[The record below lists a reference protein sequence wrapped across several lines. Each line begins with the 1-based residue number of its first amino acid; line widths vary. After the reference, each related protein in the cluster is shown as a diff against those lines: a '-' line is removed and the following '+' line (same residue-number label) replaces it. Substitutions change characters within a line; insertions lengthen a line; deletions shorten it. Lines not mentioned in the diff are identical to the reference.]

1 MIKVRSTTKLSSKG
15 QVVIPEKI
23 RQNLK
28 LRAGDSFLVYGKG
41 DTIVLR
47 AAPVPTD
54 DEFEEIL
61 SKFGDFAKE
70 TRLKPSDIQK
80 AIKKVRARR

>member
-15 QVVIPEKI
+15 QVVIPEEI

-28 LRAGDSFLVYGKG
+28 LRAGDLFLVYGKD

-54 DEFEEIL
+54 DEFETIVSEAQTYARE
-61 SKFGDFAKE
+61 AK
-70 TRLKPSDIQK
+70 LKPSDIQK
-80 AIKKVRARR
+80 AIKKIRGRK